1 MCAANKKRGT
11 PFQKKRKEALVALI
25 SKGKN
30 DPRRDCSGGKG
41 GILK

>member
-1 MCAANKKRGT
+1 MRPTKKEVLR
-11 PFQKKRKEALVALI
+11 FKKKEEKALVALI